1 MGASSSALIDELHTS
16 AQLSDDFAA
25 DRKLRALRQVQEL
38 GKDPEIA
45 LQIAENGGMLPL
57 LGCFNSAHPLVRL
70 EAAKALAVLARQPSN
85 QLEMGQDDI
94 LPQYHPSLL
103 SASLEFREHAIAL
116 LAQLASQPV
125 NRLKIAHEGLLA
137 PIMDSIAAPN

>member
-1 MGASSSALIDELHTS
+1 MGASASALIDELHTS

-25 DRKLRALRQVQEL
+25 DRKLHALRQVQEL

-45 LQIAENGGMLPL
+45 LQIVENGGMLPL
-57 LGCFNSAHPLVRL
+57 LGCYNSAHPLVRL

-116 LAQLASQPV
+116 LAQFFQQALF
-125 NRLKIAHEGLLA
+125 LL
-137 PIMDSIAAPN
+137 